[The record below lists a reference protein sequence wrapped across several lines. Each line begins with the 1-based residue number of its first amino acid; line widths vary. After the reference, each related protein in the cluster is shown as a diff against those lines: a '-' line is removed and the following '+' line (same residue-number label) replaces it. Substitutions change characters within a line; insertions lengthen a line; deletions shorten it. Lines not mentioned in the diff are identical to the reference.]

1 MGWIQA
7 LKDKSIERD
16 NAILDSFLEYNPN
29 AKFLDVGCGDG
40 RRTQRWARCI
50 GTSDVVGV
58 DVKDFGVPFRLIRWD
73 ADKGLPF
80 RDESFDVVVTHH
92 VVEHVSDTD
101 LFISEIHRVL
111 KEGGYLGIV
120 TPNLASGRVILELIL
135 DKQPLWACIS
145 DQFFL
150 RGFTDELLEKG
161 RGFFHRRLFTMEGL
175 VKLLIHYGFTIEY
188 KKRHGYGFFLFGG
201 ILGGLYAANLSVK
214 ARKL

>member
-1 MGWIQA
+1 MGWIQG
-7 LKDKSIERD
+7 LKDKSIEKD
-16 NAILDSFLEYNPN
+16 NALLDTLLEYNPS

-73 ADKGLPF
+73 VDKGLPF

-92 VVEHVSDTD
+92 VVEHVSGTD

-135 DKQPLWACIS
+135 DRQPLWACIS

-161 RGFFHRRLFTMEGL
+161 RGFLHRRLFTMEGL
-175 VKLLIHYGFTIEY
+175 VGLLTHYGFKIEH
-188 KKRHGYGFFLFGG
+188 KKRHGYGPLFFGG
-201 ILGGLYAANLSVK
+201 VLGGLYAANLSVK
-214 ARKL
+214 ARK